1 MPDVAGC
8 IVNESREVCVIF
20 FHPRNIAIRASGQP
34 LSGRLMLSV
43 KPSVEYFDNVY
54 ALVRARGGPDDHTLD
69 WFSNAMALHCTN
81 TCDQVKVLAW
91 MLFARSVS
99 PPQSSWSRH
108 FSYAL

>member
-43 KPSVEYFDNVY
+43 KPSVEYFDNV
-54 ALVRARGGPDDHTLD
+54 
-69 WFSNAMALHCTN
+69 
-81 TCDQVKVLAW
+81 
-91 MLFARSVS
+91 
-99 PPQSSWSRH
+99 
-108 FSYAL
+108 